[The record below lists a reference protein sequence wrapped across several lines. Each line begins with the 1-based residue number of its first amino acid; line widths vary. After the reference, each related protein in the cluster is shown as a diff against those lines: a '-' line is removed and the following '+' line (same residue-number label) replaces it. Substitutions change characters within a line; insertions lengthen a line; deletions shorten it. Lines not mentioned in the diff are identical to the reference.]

1 MNKITLKDI
10 IDAQKSMYL
19 FKKGYTYYP
28 RWLEIGFGVLSRVGL
43 IIIFIGLIKIYLN

>member
-10 IDAQKSMYL
+10 IDAQKAMYL

-28 RWLEIGFGVLSRVGL
+28 RWIEICFGILSWLGL
-43 IIIFIGLIKIYLN
+43 IIVCIGLIKIYLS